1 MNHFFVLALVGLF
14 CTGLSV
20 LAQNEPITVEER
32 YLSEIPAV
40 EDATFFSWNSQFP
53 TRGLYYDGPEYQG
66 KPTKVF
72 AFLGIPEVPEGKTVP
87 GIVLVHG
94 GGGTAFREWVE
105 LWMSRGYAAIAM
117 DLCGA
122 IPVYAPGT
130 HSWMRIPDSGGPAG
144 WDASFSQL
152 DQPIADQWPY
162 YAVNAIARARTL
174 LGSQSGVDPD
184 RIAITGVSWGGYLTC
199 ITAGVD
205 SRYVFAAPIY
215 GCGFLRDKS
224 AWMETLRKPEMA
236 RWNELCDPASYL
248 SAASMPMLWVAGTND
263 GAYPLESLQKSAEL
277 VPAPVTRSITLR
289 MPHGHGGAGELP
301 EAVRIT
307 ADYFC
312 KGVGAPLPVISSVAV
327 HNGILTVSGSAKL
340 PVVRAELLFSRDHE
354 NAEKTWRDLN
364 WEAIPAECHA
374 TPDGFEA
381 TVAVPADAAQYIL
394 NVYDQRDIPA
404 STRLFTAPMSS
415 AK

>member
-1 MNHFFVLALVGLF
+1 M
-14 CTGLSV
+14 
-20 LAQNEPITVEER
+20 
-32 YLSEIPAV
+32 
-40 EDATFFSWNSQFP
+40 
-53 TRGLYYDGPEYQG
+53 
-66 KPTKVF
+66 
-72 AFLGIPEVPEGKTVP
+72 
-87 GIVLVHG
+87 
-94 GGGTAFREWVE
+94 
-105 LWMSRGYAAIAM
+105 
-117 DLCGA
+117 
-122 IPVYAPGT
+122 
-130 HSWMRIPDSGGPAG
+130 
-144 WDASFSQL
+144 
-152 DQPIADQWPY
+152 
-162 YAVNAIARARTL
+162 NAIARARTL

-364 WEAIPAECHA
+364 WEAIPAGIKRTGTELSNYGKQLKLIFSPKTEA
-374 TPDGFEA
+374 YKSVGGIIAIGSIFPDQWNWLSFWQITA
-381 TVAVPADAAQYIL
+381 LLSIMLAVVNILPIPLLDGGHVLFLLIEVITGRKPSEKVLIIAQNIGLVLVLALMLYA
-394 NVYDQRDIPA
+394 NGNDIY
-404 STRLFTAPMSS
+404 RFFI
-415 AK
+415 K

>member
-1 MNHFFVLALVGLF
+1 MNSFFTLALAGLF
-14 CTGLSV
+14 CTELSV
-20 LAQNEPITVEER
+20 LAQSETITVEER

-40 EDATFFSWNSQFP
+40 EDATFFSWNSQLP

-174 LGSQSGVDPD
+174 LGSQSGVDTD

-199 ITAGVD
+199 ITVGVD

-236 RWNELCDPASYL
+236 LWNELCDPAAYL
-248 SAASMPMLWVAGTND
+248 ASVSMPILWVAGTND

-277 VPAPVTRSITLR
+277 VPAPVTRSIAMR
-289 MPHGHGGAGELP
+289 MPHGHGGSGELP

-312 KGVGAPLPVISSVAV
+312 KGEGAPLPAISGATVY
-327 HNGILTVSGSAKL
+327 NGILTVSGTAKL
-340 PVVRAELLFSRDHE
+340 PVVRAELLFTSDRE
-354 NAEKTWRDLN
+354 NAKKNWVDLN
-364 WEAIPAECHA
+364 WKAIPAECHA

-381 TVAVPADAAQYIL
+381 VVAIPADAAQYIL
-394 NVYDQRDIPA
+394 NVYDQRDVPA
-404 STRLFTAPMSS
+404 STRLFTVVPEEN
-415 AK
+415 